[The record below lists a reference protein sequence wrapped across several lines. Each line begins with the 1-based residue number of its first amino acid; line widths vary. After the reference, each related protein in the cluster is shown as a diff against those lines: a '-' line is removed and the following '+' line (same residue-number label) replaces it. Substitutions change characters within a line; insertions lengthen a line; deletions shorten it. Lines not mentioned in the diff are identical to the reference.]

1 MDLSQ
6 VGFAEFVG
14 KLLSEVFDA
23 VVGSQVDQRRQAA
36 QLLEAAR
43 LPAEEAAARFVDEA
57 RLEEELA
64 FLFPA
69 EPPGAPHAV
78 RPGAP
83 YRPRGPERGE
93 RPPFAAF
100 LGLALEPGEH
110 FVPQGEAASLTAAGA
125 SRVREAVRLRLAHR
139 HLAALRAL
147 VEQGVP
153 QIQVSSG
160 RVATK
165 VTYQLISQG
174 PAAAPAPPEPV
185 IVFQPAP
192 AAARR
197 RFELPGAGAAEV
209 AVAAPPR
216 FRLAVRQASERAP
229 QLSRLQA
236 DVFGEVEVH
245 FTTVAP

>member
-23 VVGSQVDQRRQAA
+23 VVASQVDQRRQAA

-69 EPPGAPHAV
+69 EQPGAPHAV

-83 YRPRGPERGE
+83 YRPQGPERGE

-100 LGLALEPGEH
+100 LGLALEPGED
-110 FVPQGEAASLTAAGA
+110 FVSQGQEPSLTAAGA
-125 SRVREAVRLRLAHR
+125 ARIREAVRLRLAHR

-153 QIQVSSG
+153 QVLVSSG
-160 RVATK
+160 RVAARL
-165 VTYQLISQG
+165 TYQLASQEP
-174 PAAAPAPPEPV
+174 PADPADPGPV
-185 IVFQPAP
+185 IAFQPAP

-197 RFELPGAGAAEV
+197 SFELPGAGTGSV
-209 AVAAPPR
+209 TAAPPR
-216 FRLAVRQASERAP
+216 FRLAVRQASDRAP
-229 QLSRLQA
+229 QLSRLQV

-245 FTTVAP
+245 FTMVTP